1 MYCSILFSWTVFDQ
15 HSAVF
20 FAKQNCKLLRL
31 DRIACQSFRFMA
43 VKIAPKSLKKPLPD
57 VSEVFFIKCFYIL
70 GFRSSIITVLTRLT
84 FSLPNS
90 GLANRNV
97 AELTDPQQVKINGAD
112 NPLSLANWIKLS
124 FKSWPWI
131 KRIGYVFRV
140 DIFDIA
146 GLLVGGDTKL

>member
-1 MYCSILFSWTVFDQ
+1 
-15 HSAVF
+15 
-20 FAKQNCKLLRL
+20 
-31 DRIACQSFRFMA
+31 MA

-112 NPLSLANWIKLS
+112 NLFCLANPIKLS
-124 FKSWPWI
+124 VKSSPGFN
-131 KRIGYVFRV
+131 RMEYVVNV
-140 DIFDIA
+140 DI
-146 GLLVGGDTKL
+146 LKN